1 MASPEFSSD
10 ELQTLRK
17 AYVVHRAEVAALHA
31 KSEDPEVWQAGM
43 QLLEMLD
50 ADAAK
55 PGHGRNDLFSLWGYA
70 ERMKQSVEGAD
81 EPSLDSVATSAA
93 ELDRI
98 TAIVAKLGG
107 DPDAPSFGA
116 K

>member
-70 ERMKQSVEGAD
+70 ERMKQTVQGEDGRSVEA
-81 EPSLDSVATSAA
+81 VATSAA
-93 ELDRI
+93 ELERI
-98 TAIVAKLGG
+98 TAIVTKLGG
-107 DPDAPSFGA
+107 DPTAPSFGA